1 MATTVWP
8 SQGTTLAVQEVASNN
23 TFSLINN
30 ITSLTDSGSVTVTQ
44 QKTSSLVSQVHTY
57 RETIA
62 DMGEPAV
69 DIWYDPTDTVHIFVR
84 DAARNAFSQNGPY
97 TWKQTYSAV
106 ANANNATQTF
116 SANVSEWKGGN
127 TGDVEDNLSAS
138 FTLKI
143 TGADTPSP
151 I

>member
-1 MATTVWP
+1 
-8 SQGTTLAVQEVASNN
+8 
-23 TFSLINN
+23 
-30 ITSLTDSGSVTVTQ
+30 
-44 QKTSSLVSQVHTY
+44 VHTY

-62 DMGEPAV
+62 DPGEPALDV
-69 DIWYDPTDTVHIFVR
+69 FYDPTDAVHIFLR

-97 TWKQTYSAV
+97 MFKQMYAAV
-106 ANANNATQTF
+106 VNANNATQTF
-116 SANVSEWKGGN
+116 SANVSEFKGGN

-143 TGADTPSP
+143 TGPDTPSP